1 MTLIDVLNTNDRF
14 ANNAGANLTFIGDG
28 RATAVMTVT
37 KEHLNA
43 GGVCQGG
50 ALFTLADIALAAVM
64 NSHGNLTFSIESTI
78 SFLHSAVEGD
88 VLTAEATET
97 FNHRKIPYCEV
108 KVRNGRNELVCV
120 LTGIGYR
127 KSIKFSGE

>member
-1 MTLIDVLNTNDRF
+1 
-14 ANNAGANLTFIGDG
+14 
-28 RATAVMTVT
+28 
-37 KEHLNA
+37 
-43 GGVCQGG
+43 
-50 ALFTLADIALAAVM
+50 M

-97 FNHRKIPYCEV
+97 FNHGKIPYCEV